1 MVQTLPARTGK
12 VPQCWV
18 PTGLHWS
25 GLAPVRMAL
34 KHVEPVV
41 MVLEPVVMGLE
52 PVRMGLVPVR
62 MALVPVRMA
71 LVPAGSVV
79 TRLV

>member
-25 GLAPVRMAL
+25 GLAPVRMVL
-34 KHVEPVV
+34 NHVEPVV
-41 MVLEPVVMGLE
+41 MALEPVV
-52 PVRMGLVPVR
+52 

-71 LVPAGSVV
+71 LVPAGPVV
-79 TRLV
+79 TRLVSTCLQRTPSHLLP